1 MQTQSI
7 PASEKRALHV
17 KEAATLYGIS
27 RSTIY
32 LLMSEGKLRTVKIA
46 GRRLVPR
53 DAIEA
58 LIAEGNRPGKATA

>member
-1 MQTQSI
+1 MATQPI
-7 PASEKRALHV
+7 PTSEKRALHV
-17 KEAATLYGIS
+17 NEAATIYGIS

-32 LLMSEGKLRTVKIA
+32 LLMSEGKLRTVKLA

-58 LIAEGNRPGKATA
+58 LLKQGDLTEQAA

>member
-1 MQTQSI
+1 MKAGREHRVPLSH
-7 PASEKRALHV
+7 RALSILRTL
-17 KEAATLYGIS
+17 EAAALYGIS

-32 LLMSEGKLRTVKIA
+32 VLMAQGKLRTVKIA

-58 LIAEGNRPGKATA
+58 LIAGDAT